1 MRHTV
6 ALLALACAVG
16 LATPTIFAE
25 SVLANYRGVT
35 LGDSIEVVV
44 EQLKLSAA
52 DVKVVHERTALI
64 QELTW
69 RPRNATSGTTTQADS
84 IADIVLT
91 FQAGQLARIGVN
103 YDRSRTQGL
112 TDADLQEAMASVY
125 GPSMLIATP
134 TQPTASSASPRQTIG
149 RWEDAETR
157 LILWREQYP
166 NRVGLIIS
174 SIASDARLQQMISD
188 GERLAAAEGP
198 ARDLARR
205 TADAAAI
212 QARDE
217 KIRRENK
224 TNFKPN

>member
-1 MRHTV
+1 MRHKV
-6 ALLALACAVG
+6 ALLALACTVG
-16 LATPTIFAE
+16 LTTPTIFAE
-25 SVLANYRGVT
+25 SGLANYRGVT
-35 LGDSIEVVV
+35 LRDSIEVVV
-44 EQLKLSAA
+44 ERLKLAA
-52 DVKVVHERTALI
+52 TDVKVVHERPALI
-64 QELTW
+64 QEVTW
-69 RPRNATSGTTTQADS
+69 RPRPLTSGITTQADS
-84 IADIVLT
+84 VADIVLT
-91 FQAGQLARIGVN
+91 FHAGQLARIAVN
-103 YDRSRTQGL
+103 YDRGQTQGL
-112 TDADLQEAMASVY
+112 TNADLLDAMGSVY

-134 TQPTASSASPRQTIG
+134 TQPTTGSASPRQTIG

-157 LILWREQYP
+157 LILWRDQYP

-174 SIASDARLQQMISD
+174 SIAGDAGLQQMISD
-188 GERLAAAEGP
+188 GERLLAAEGP